1 MFNSSPSLKGRGIL
15 ENIVKMVKIGMN
27 KIIIFIYS
35 TLSLLFISYL
45 LLPSFGFP
53 NKAVEFLQSQEP
65 ADVETPL
72 RRGYF
77 TDFDRQEAISHYRS
91 EMARGYFGLQMPTVR
106 LNYPPEESGTIIRDQ
121 TRSTY
126 LEEIVVPFRESLF
139 ISGFEPKVEKDA
151 IIVEN
156 KLWGQKLTVKL
167 IASPLWA
174 RLLTGIGII
183 TAIPLITFAWLKFL
197 SDFKKTQVKDIA
209 RFFK

>member
-1 MFNSSPSLKGRGIL
+1 MA
-15 ENIVKMVKIGMN
+15 KIGMN
-27 KIIIFIYS
+27 KLIVFIYS
-35 TLSLLFISYL
+35 TFSLLFISYL
-45 LLPSFGFP
+45 LLPSVGFP
-53 NKAVEFLQSQEP
+53 NKAAQFLQSQEP

-91 EMARGYFGLQMPTVR
+91 EMARGYFGLQMPTVS

-139 ISGFEPKVEKDA
+139 ISGFEPKQQKDA

-167 IASPLWA
+167 IVSPLWA

-183 TAIPLITFAWLKFL
+183 IAIPLVVFAWITFMSDIKGTLLKKGITRY
-197 SDFKKTQVKDIA
+197 FKL
-209 RFFK
+209 